1 MPRARGLPP
10 AAPGDDGSPATVTGA
25 HYRLHVAKRK
35 KRDRRSPPLQVAVFA
50 YPSLDLTHACELV
63 KTGVIYG
70 DSVRLISPTA
80 TLLAG
85 IAAMA
90 NPDRTQLPAVVRMM
104 LEVTG
109 RSDPSVLAG
118 IATWENLIRKRA
130 RNAAELNAV
139 KQAERQMQTALVEMR
154 DTVDDMIIQSGGHEL
169 IPAIE
174 AGLLEPL
181 DMGIGDNAT
190 EPDLIDVFLE
200 RISEAL
206 SDSTCYPVFDDDTAA
221 FVRLLIDDQRVDPRA
236 ITRTRARQAAMN
248 AGVLRRLPAFP
259 RAGMSEVVDLR
270 AALDSPLRH
279 YRTAIG
285 QLGHQASSEGYEE
298 DFDVEVEAAWTGEIA
313 DALDEL
319 DELISENRYISEL
332 ARVVGDNPGPVVA
345 IATSLAVAGVSTEH
359 ELAAGLAASS
369 TALLSAAVQHA
380 RTRRA
385 IERKPYFL
393 LHLVEG
399 LDAE

>member
-1 MPRARGLPP
+1 M
-10 AAPGDDGSPATVTGA
+10 
-25 HYRLHVAKRK
+25 
-35 KRDRRSPPLQVAVFA
+35 AVFA

-90 NPDRTQLPAVVRMM
+90 NPDRTQLPAVIRMM

-181 DMGIGDNAT
+181 DMGIDDHAT

-206 SDSTCYPVFDDDTAA
+206 SDSTCYPVFDDDTAT
-221 FVRLLIDDQRVDPRA
+221 FVRLLIDDERVDSRA

-259 RAGMSEVVDLR
+259 RAGMSEVVDMR
-270 AALDSPLRH
+270 VALDSPLRR

-285 QLGHQASSEGYEE
+285 RLGHQANAEGYEE

-332 ARVVGDNPGPVVA
+332 ARVMGDNPGPVVA
-345 IATSLAVAGVSTEH
+345 IATSLAVAGISTEQ

>member
-154 DTVDDMIIQSGGHEL
+154 DPQRFHL
-169 IPAIE
+169 LP
-174 AGLLEPL
+174 GLRRRHR
-181 DMGIGDNAT
+181 N
-190 EPDLIDVFLE
+190 V
-200 RISEAL
+200 R
-206 SDSTCYPVFDDDTAA
+206 PVAD
-221 FVRLLIDDQRVDPRA
+221 RR
-236 ITRTRARQAAMN
+236 RARRPEGDHSN
-248 AGVLRRLPAFP
+248 SSPPGRDERRGTPSVACVP
-259 RAGMSEVVDLR
+259 TS
-270 AALDSPLRH
+270 
-279 YRTAIG
+279 
-285 QLGHQASSEGYEE
+285 
-298 DFDVEVEAAWTGEIA
+298 W
-313 DALDEL
+313 DER
-319 DELISENRYISEL
+319 SR
-332 ARVVGDNPGPVVA
+332 
-345 IATSLAVAGVSTEH
+345 
-359 ELAAGLAASS
+359 
-369 TALLSAAVQHA
+369 
-380 RTRRA
+380 
-385 IERKPYFL
+385 
-393 LHLVEG
+393 
-399 LDAE
+399 